1 MTRQEQ
7 KKNQLVA
14 KVDAQESA
22 EKLALIAE
30 EKRRVESALAQAETD
45 KETSRMQGELQE
57 TQQNTGLLNRL
68 TYCRLVTYQV
78 HPCHSITHLI
88 AHSLTNPPITPT
100 LSFTHPPYQ
109 HAIPVIP
116 VLPSGNRGSS
126 ICSGASTSHFQHVPR
141 RYFRQ
146 AVLS

>member
-1 MTRQEQ
+1 MQDELIARQEQ

-30 EKRRVESALAQAETD
+30 EKRKVESALAQAETD

-57 TQQNTGLLNRL
+57 MQQNTGLLNRL

-78 HPCHSITHLI
+78 HPYT
-88 AHSLTNPPITPT
+88 
-100 LSFTHPPYQ
+100 
-109 HAIPVIP
+109 
-116 VLPSGNRGSS
+116 
-126 ICSGASTSHFQHVPR
+126 
-141 RYFRQ
+141 
-146 AVLS
+146 